1 MMCVIDSDY
10 IYKGASDNPGGRG
23 FLSVSMLLPSILKK
37 NDTVSVSMLRICLGS
52 IFRVSLIKLLPVMK
66 LHVEMRGRGLIHPR
80 SYTPSLTWKGF
91 SRQGKFFPISL
102 CLILDSSL

>member
-37 NDTVSVSMLRICLGS
+37 NDTVSVSMLQICFGS
-52 IFRVSLIKLLPVMK
+52 LFWIDLIKLLLIMQQ
-66 LHVEMRGRGLIHPR
+66 HVHNHLKMRGRGLIYPR
-80 SYTPSLTWKGF
+80 IYMPLLTCKGF
-91 SRQGKFFPISL
+91 SRKKKSFL
-102 CLILDSSL
+102 